1 MGREGRAADNWGA
14 FFKPKRVEM
23 ILQVVS
29 ETERWGGAVLRRARG
44 APGDWAGVV
53 TRVHALTRAG
63 TSHAESSAAILV
75 ALTHHRAEASPT
87 TTPRC
92 GTPPTK
98 RIHHSAPPPR
108 R

>member
-1 MGREGRAADNWGA
+1 MGREGRAADNWGS
-14 FFKPKRVEM
+14 FPSSRSVEM
-23 ILQVVS
+23 ILLS
-29 ETERWGGAVLRRARG
+29 ETERWGVWSFRARG

-63 TSHAESSAAILV
+63 TSHAERSAAILV

-87 TTPRC
+87 TTPA
-92 GTPPTK
+92 GPPPTK
-98 RIHHSAPPPR
+98 RINHSAPPPR